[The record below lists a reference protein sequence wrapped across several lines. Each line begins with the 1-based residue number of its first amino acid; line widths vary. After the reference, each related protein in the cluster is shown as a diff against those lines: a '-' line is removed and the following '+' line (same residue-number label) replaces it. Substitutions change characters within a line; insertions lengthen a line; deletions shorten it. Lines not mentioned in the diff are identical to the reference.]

1 MKLVSVIMPYFKKKE
16 YVLKSLNSIISQS
29 YKNLEIII
37 IDDELSQESQDL
49 MKKLSNLDQRIHT
62 ISNPSNLGAGL
73 SRNNGILI
81 AKGEYIAFCDCDDVW
96 SSKKLEVQLKYM
108 KSNYLN
114 FTHTS
119 YLIIDSND
127 KIIGRRKAKKIISYK
142 KLVNSCDIGLSTVV
156 IKKNLLKNNN
166 LMFPKIETKEDYV
179 LWLKISESGEK
190 INGYDEYLSSWR
202 KSENSLSSSISQR
215 IKDGYKVYN
224 TFLGYGVLKSVYCLL
239 ILSINFM
246 LKKK

>member
-1 MKLVSVIMPYFKKKE
+1 MKLVSVIMPYFKKRE

-108 KSNYLN
+108 KSNY
-114 FTHTS
+114 F
-119 YLIIDSND
+119 
-127 KIIGRRKAKKIISYK
+127 
-142 KLVNSCDIGLSTVV
+142 
-156 IKKNLLKNNN
+156 
-166 LMFPKIETKEDYV
+166 
-179 LWLKISESGEK
+179 
-190 INGYDEYLSSWR
+190 
-202 KSENSLSSSISQR
+202 
-215 IKDGYKVYN
+215 
-224 TFLGYGVLKSVYCLL
+224 
-239 ILSINFM
+239 
-246 LKKK
+246 